1 MRLPLFIPTKI
12 LTAQK
17 QKIKSY
23 QLYKGLTGIIAI
35 FYRIIIYRTHPTIHY
50 DIRKSNAR
58 SRLLLNFSN
67 ASDVGDIPK
76 PKSRSSDKGIKCS
89 MIWKGKGMR
98 SVNVQLCLPQS
109 SYLLI
114 IIS

>member
-1 MRLPLFIPTKI
+1 MYSRRRLPLFIPTKI

-35 FYRIIIYRTHPTIHY
+35 FYRIIIYRPIIHY
-50 DIRKSNAR
+50 DIRKSKAR

-89 MIWKGKGMR
+89 MIWKGKEMR
-98 SVNVQLCLPQS
+98 SVNVQLCLS
-109 SYLLI
+109 
-114 IIS
+114 